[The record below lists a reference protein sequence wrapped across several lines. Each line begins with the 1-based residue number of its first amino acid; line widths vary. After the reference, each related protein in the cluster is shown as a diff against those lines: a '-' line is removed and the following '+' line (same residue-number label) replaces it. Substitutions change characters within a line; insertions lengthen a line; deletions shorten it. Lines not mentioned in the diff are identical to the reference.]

1 MVLYFGI
8 VFILLYFRQLLFF
21 LYLIKRSAEHVFV
34 IKLKKA
40 FR

>member
-8 VFILLYFRQLLFF
+8 VFILYFRQLLFF
-21 LYLIKRSAEHVFV
+21 LYLIKRYAEHVFV